1 VDFQHLSALGNAP
14 AHRLFE
20 LVNVEG
26 VTKDR
31 DGRKVFASSDSEFP
45 RSLAD
50 YSGESPSGDLH
61 VKDGKV
67 LTGKNGEGVAVIKAN
82 RIIWEISPKQSDGT
96 TS

>member
-1 VDFQHLSALGNAP
+1 
-14 AHRLFE
+14 
-20 LVNVEG
+20 
-26 VTKDR
+26 
-31 DGRKVFASSDSEFP
+31 
-45 RSLAD
+45 
-50 YSGESPSGDLH
+50 LH